1 MQNKNGL
8 IHFELTWKILSCCFE
23 VMQELGA
30 GFLESVYKNALFIA
44 MRQKGIH
51 VSTEQAF
58 EVVFRQQKI
67 GRYVAGLIAE
77 DSVIIELKCCSFLLP
92 EHQAQLVN
100 YLTVS
105 GISIGLLVNFGN
117 SKLEYKRL
125 CHPKVCGDKDD
136 FDASDSI
143 PSFHEMNRC

>member
-8 IHFELTWKILSCCFE
+8 IHFELTGNILSCCFE
-23 VMQELGA
+23 VIQELGA

-44 MRQKGIH
+44 MRQKGIC

-58 EVVFRQQKI
+58 EVIFRQQKI
-67 GRYVAGLIAE
+67 GRYVADLIAE
-77 DSVIIELKCCSFLLP
+77 DSVIIELKCCNFLLP

-105 GISIGLLVNFGN
+105 DISIGLLVNFGN
-117 SKLEYKRL
+117 SKLGYKRL
-125 CHPKVCGDKDD
+125 CHPKICVDKDD
-136 FDASDSI
+136 LENV
-143 PSFHEMNRC
+143 P